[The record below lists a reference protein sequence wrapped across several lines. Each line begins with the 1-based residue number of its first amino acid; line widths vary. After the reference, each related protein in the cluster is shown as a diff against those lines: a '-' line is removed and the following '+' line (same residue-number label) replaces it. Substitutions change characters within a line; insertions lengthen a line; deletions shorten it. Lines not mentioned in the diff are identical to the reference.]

1 MFGPLTFVASLAFTL
16 GGAASAPREVEFPF
30 EDAKRLLPGE
40 TDAGKLW
47 RSRGLPTDG
56 RAVPLVVFVHGIVFD
71 GKRHHWLTEDRN
83 GPWDARPFMDALVDA
98 GEVSPLVVA
107 VPSQTR
113 DATDPSKLFVGI
125 DFDAFVAAV
134 DQALAPLQRVDRS
147 RIVVIGHSG
156 SACEPG
162 RAAMAALDAKT
173 FTARALLAVDGCFA
187 PSTAPL
193 LARTDRARDVIVTY
207 QEQIWAERP
216 IAEFRARWSAEL
228 ERAWPHGERVLD
240 RLDLGGENPHLSI
253 VEATARRW
261 LPVLLPP
268 VEGVAWPAIARAAA
282 HTPPFVPAATV
293 LL

>member
-1 MFGPLTFVASLAFTL
+1 MIGPLTLVASLAFTL

-30 EDAKRLLPGE
+30 DDAQRLLPGE
-40 TDAGKLW
+40 TDAGKVW
-47 RSRGLPTDG
+47 RSHGLPTDG
-56 RAVPLVVFVHGIVFD
+56 RAVPLVVFVHGIIFD

-83 GPWDARPFMDALVDA
+83 GPWDARPFMDSLVDS
-98 GEVSPLVVA
+98 GEIAPLVVA

-113 DATDPSKLFVGI
+113 DATDPSKLFVGL

-134 DQALAPLQRVDRS
+134 DGALAPLQKVDRS

-173 FTARALLAVDGCFA
+173 FTPRALLAVDGCFA

-193 LARTDRARDVIVTY
+193 LARTERARDVIVTY
-207 QEQIWAERP
+207 QEQIWERP

-228 ERAWPHGERVLD
+228 ERAWPHGQRVLE
-240 RLDLGGENPHLSI
+240 RFEPGGENPHLAI

-268 VEGVAWPAIARAAA
+268 VDGVAWPARARTSITAQL
-282 HTPPFVPAATV
+282 PSLPSPSM